1 MTFAATPRLTLFSR
15 ATSPVLTLTRPF
27 CCELFAATD
36 DDTPA
41 KARAETRDST
51 SRGCLNR
58 MEPPVVERRA
68 ARPTHVRLL
77 GLSTGPPASGVQ
89 TRLRTRFAD
98 ECAQHRV
105 PSDTLIPAR
114 RTKKRG
120 RGHSARP

>member
-77 GLSTGPPASGVQ
+77 GLSTGPPASVVQ
-89 TRLRTRFAD
+89 TRVRTRFRR
-98 ECAQHRV
+98 RV
-105 PSDTLIPAR
+105 GAAPRTAR
-114 RTKKRG
+114 HLDPVTKNEERG
-120 RGHSARP
+120 RGRSARP